1 MFVGNLECGGG
12 KADIVLAIDDCRNC
26 WIIRR
31 RVADIA
37 ESFDVGPDKVQ
48 IGLVRLSYRSRVRFY
63 LNRYYER
70 DIGSAIRNMPLCPAR
85 CVNLISMFHE
95 VRNAMFSPDH
105 GARTGACKILL
116 VFTYRKQCKFVQQ
129 NEIMTEASA
138 TKAAGIKIIIVNI
151 RNSLSENT
159 VREIASEPTE
169 SNVFSV
175 RNWCIPHSFVP
186 RVFDAISA
194 ICQTVQCATA
204 TPATTARL
212 TTSINNFTTTITT
225 PIRTTT
231 MPTTTVT
238 TSTFTTSTYET
249 TSLRGNWK

>member
-1 MFVGNLECGGG
+1 VFVGNLECGGG

-116 VFTYRKQCKFVQQ
+116 VFTYRKQCVQQ